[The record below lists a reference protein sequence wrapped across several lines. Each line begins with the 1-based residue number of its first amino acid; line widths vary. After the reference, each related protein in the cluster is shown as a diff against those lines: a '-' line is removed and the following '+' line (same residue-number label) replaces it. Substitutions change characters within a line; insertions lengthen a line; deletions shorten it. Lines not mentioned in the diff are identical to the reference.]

1 MVAKYREKM
10 RSDDKLLNLENEVYF
25 NYLNY

>member
-1 MVAKYREKM
+1 MVVKCKEKM
-10 RSDDKLLNLENEVYF
+10 RSDDKLLNLKNEVYF